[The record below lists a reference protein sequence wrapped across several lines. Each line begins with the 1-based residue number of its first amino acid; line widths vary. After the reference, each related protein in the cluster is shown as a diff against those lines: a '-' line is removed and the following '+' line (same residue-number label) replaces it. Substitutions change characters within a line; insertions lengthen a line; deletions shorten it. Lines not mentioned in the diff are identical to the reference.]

1 MEIFGIPLQAF
12 MGQLLLGL
20 VNGAFYALLSLG
32 LAVIFGLLGIVNFAH
47 GALYMLGA
55 FAAWIMLDKFG
66 INYWYALFLAPLVVG
81 LLGVVIER
89 LFLQHLYKL
98 DPLYGLLLTF
108 GLALIAEGVFR
119 ELYGVSGQNYNVPEL
134 LSGAT
139 NLGFMVLP
147 NYRAWVVLVS
157 LSVCLGTWFVIERT
171 RLGAYLRAGTE
182 NAPLVQAFGIN
193 VPVMVMC
200 TYGAGAALAALAGVL
215 AAPII
220 QVNPLM
226 GSNLIIVVFAVVVI
240 GCPDHSGQPADGSN
254 LIIVV
259 FAVVVIGGMGSI
271 LGSVVSGLGLGLV
284 EGLTRVFYPEASNI
298 VVFVIMV
305 LVLMV
310 RPAGLF
316 GKES

>member
-1 MEIFGIPLQAF
+1 MEIFGIPHQAF
-12 MGQLLLGL
+12 LGQLLLGL
-20 VNGAFYALLSLG
+20 VNGAFYAMLSLG

-55 FAAWIMLDKFG
+55 FAAWILFDQFG
-66 INYWYALFLAPLVVG
+66 LNYWYALVLAPLIVG
-81 LLGVVIER
+81 AIGVVIER
-89 LFLQHLYKL
+89 LFLKHLYKL

-108 GLALIAEGVFR
+108 GLALILEGVFR
-119 ELYGVSGQNYNVPEL
+119 ELYGVSGQNYRVPEL

-139 NLGFMVLP
+139 DLGFMVLP

-157 LSVCLGTWFVIERT
+157 LVVCLGTWYLIERT

-193 VPVMVMC
+193 VPLMVML
-200 TYGAGAALAALAGVL
+200 TYGAGAGLAGLAGVL

-220 QVNPLM
+220 QVSPLM
-226 GSNLIIVVFAVVVI
+226 
-240 GCPDHSGQPADGSN
+240 GSN

-271 LGSVVSGLGLGLV
+271 LGSVLTGLGLGLI
-284 EGLTRVFYPEASNI
+284 EGMTRVFYPEASSI

-316 GKES
+316 GKEN

>member
-1 MEIFGIPLQAF
+1 MEIFGIPHQAF
-12 MGQLLLGL
+12 LGQLLLGL
-20 VNGAFYALLSLG
+20 VNGAFYAMLSLG
-32 LAVIFGLLGIVNFAH
+32 LAVIFGLLGVVNFAH

-66 INYWYALFLAPLVVG
+66 INYWAALLLAPLAVG
-81 LLGVVIER
+81 TLGVVIER
-89 LFLQHLYKL
+89 LFLKHLYKL

-108 GLALIAEGVFR
+108 GLALIFEGIFR
-119 ELYGVSGQNYNVPEL
+119 ELYGASGQNYDVPAL

-157 LSVCLGTWFVIERT
+157 LLVCLGTWYLIERT

-193 VPVMVMC
+193 VPLMVML
-200 TYGAGAALAALAGVL
+200 TYGAGAALAGLAGVL

-240 GCPDHSGQPADGSN
+240 G
-254 LIIVV
+254 
-259 FAVVVIGGMGSI
+259 GMGSI
-271 LGSVVSGLGLGLV
+271 MGSILTGLGLGVV
-284 EGLTRVFYPEASNI
+284 EGLTRVFYPEASSI

-305 LVLMV
+305 IVLMF

-316 GKES
+316 GKEN

>member
-1 MEIFGIPLQAF
+1 MEIFGIPHQAF
-12 MGQLLLGL
+12 LGQLLLGL
-20 VNGAFYALLSLG
+20 VNGAFYAMLSLG
-32 LAVIFGLLGIVNFAH
+32 LAVIFGLLGVVNFAH

-66 INYWYALFLAPLVVG
+66 INYWAALLLAPLTVG
-81 LLGVVIER
+81 TLGVVIER
-89 LFLQHLYKL
+89 LFLKHLYKL

-108 GLALIAEGVFR
+108 GLALIFEGIFR
-119 ELYGVSGQNYNVPEL
+119 ELYGASGQNYDVPAL

-157 LSVCLGTWFVIERT
+157 LLVCLGTWYLIERT

-193 VPVMVMC
+193 VPLMVML
-200 TYGAGAALAALAGVL
+200 TYGAGAALAGLAGVL

-240 GCPDHSGQPADGSN
+240 G
-254 LIIVV
+254 
-259 FAVVVIGGMGSI
+259 GMGSI
-271 LGSVVSGLGLGLV
+271 MGSIITGLGLGVV
-284 EGLTRVFYPEASNI
+284 EGLTRVFYPEASSI

-305 LVLMV
+305 IVLMF

-316 GKES
+316 GKEN

>member
-12 MGQLLLGL
+12 LGQLLLGL

-55 FAAWIMLDKFG
+55 FAAWIMLDQLG
-66 INYWYALFLAPLVVG
+66 INYWFALVLAPLTVG
-81 LLGVVIER
+81 VFGVVIER
-89 LFLQHLYKL
+89 LFLKHLYKL
-98 DPLYGLLLTF
+98 DEIYGLLLTF
-108 GLALIAEGVFR
+108 GLTLIAEGIFR
-119 ELYGVSGQNYNVPEL
+119 ELYGVSGQSYPVPEL

-157 LSVCLGTWFVIERT
+157 LVVCLGTWFLIERT

-182 NAPLVQAFGIN
+182 NAPLVQTFGIN
-193 VPVMVMC
+193 VPMMVML

-240 GCPDHSGQPADGSN
+240 G
-254 LIIVV
+254 
-259 FAVVVIGGMGSI
+259 GMGSI
-271 LGSVVSGLGLGLV
+271 LGSVLTGLALGLI
-284 EGLTRVFYPEASNI
+284 EGLTRVFYPEASSI

-316 GKES
+316 GKEA